1 MTLNISALTEA
12 WQRVDRLAHVAVAPI
27 ENDVQLAEATATLE
41 ELLAGIGENAEHPLG
56 NLARL
61 LIERVTRYE
70 AEHHPIPDADGAAML
85 AFYLDQRGLTQQ
97 ELAARTGI
105 SQGILSRLLNRKR
118 GLTADHARAL
128 GRAFGVEPG
137 VFL

>member
-1 MTLNISALTEA
+1 MTLNIPALTEA
-12 WQRVDRLAHVAVAPI
+12 WQRVDHLAHIAVAPI
-27 ENDVQLAEATATLE
+27 ETDAQLAEATAALE
-41 ELLAGIGENAEHPLG
+41 ELLTGIGENAEHPLG
-56 NLARL
+56 DLARL
-61 LIERVTRYE
+61 LIERITRYE
-70 AEHHPIPDADGAAML
+70 AQHHPIPDADGAAML

-118 GLTADHARAL
+118 AFTADHARTL
-128 GRAFGVEPG
+128 GRALGVEPG